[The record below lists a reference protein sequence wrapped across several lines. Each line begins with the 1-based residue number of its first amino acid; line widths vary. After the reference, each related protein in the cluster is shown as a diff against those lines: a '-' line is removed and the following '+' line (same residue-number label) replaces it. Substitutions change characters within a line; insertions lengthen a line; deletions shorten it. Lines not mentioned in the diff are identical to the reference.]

1 MLFCPTVCSD
11 ITVFLSFFS
20 CVPLHVSPLIGAD
33 PKFQTPGGRG
43 VLHVAAAQGQVSC
56 LRELIRAGAPKDLK
70 DRAGVTAL
78 EVARARGQP
87 GAVHQLML
95 SKWEDRAQGL
105 HLSSYLDPAELFAHQ
120 KFDSRLRTWYC
131 GSHAQRYNAELGGR
145 QARSKPKSAF
155 DMRRSTSPHHTV
167 SPPTHDT
174 SMAPQAMVTTSN
186 RGGRARRK
194 AWGDE

>member
-56 LRELIRAGAPKDLK
+56 LTELIRAGAPKDLK

-87 GAVHQLML
+87 GVVHQLML

-105 HLSSYLDPAELFAHQ
+105 HLSSYLDPGELFAHQ
-120 KFDSRLRTWYC
+120 KFDS
-131 GSHAQRYNAELGGR
+131 
-145 QARSKPKSAF
+145 
-155 DMRRSTSPHHTV
+155 
-167 SPPTHDT
+167 
-174 SMAPQAMVTTSN
+174 
-186 RGGRARRK
+186 
-194 AWGDE
+194 